1 MKFEMRR
8 FEEKVVLVTGAT
20 KGIGQATAIRLASEG
35 AFVGV
40 NYRESGDPTQTLNQI
55 KAIGGKAF
63 PVKADMREPDQVVA
77 MVQEVARQGGRFDY
91 LVSNAAINPCIK
103 WDETT
108 FEDYNRIQEINQ
120 RGTWVV
126 CQAAAK
132 QIIQEGHSGAI
143 VCVSSMS
150 AWVGALKQEVY
161 CATKAGICMITKALA
176 IALGPHN
183 IRINVVLPGNIA
195 TPMSKELQEPGS
207 TQRKYYESR
216 TPLGRIGEANEV
228 AAAIAFLLS
237 DDASYISSAELLVD
251 GGYVTNAE

>member
-1 MKFEMRR
+1 MRR
-8 FEEKVVLVTGAT
+8 FEDKVALVTGAT
-20 KGIGQATAIRLASEG
+20 SGIGQATAIRLASEG
-35 AFVGV
+35 ALVGI
-40 NYRESGDPTQTLNQI
+40 NHRASGNPNQTLDQI
-55 KAIGGKAF
+55 KAIGGSAF
-63 PVKADMREPDQVVA
+63 PVKADMREPEAIEA
-77 MVQEVARQGGRFDY
+77 MVAEVAREGGRLDY
-91 LVSNAAINPCIK
+91 LVSNAAINPLLK

-108 FEDYNRIQEINQ
+108 IGDYDRIQETNL

-132 QIIQEGHSGAI
+132 QMVLEGHPGAI

-150 AWVGALKQEVY
+150 AWVGAPEQAVY
-161 CATKAGICMITKALA
+161 CSTKAGICMITKALA
-176 IALGPHN
+176 IVLGPHN

-207 TQRKYYESR
+207 ASRKYYESR
-216 TPLGRIGEANEV
+216 TPLGRIGEASEV

-237 DDASYISSAELLVD
+237 DDASYISSSELLVD